1 MTLDKGMKELP
12 ALFSILESLKVPA
25 HKSGAFKPIW
35 EKDYFME
42 KAIRK
47 AGGLNNWGD
56 PEFVSGLKALLASIK
71 QLPSTHFIGQI
82 TLHSLIIRSL
92 INRLRFIELLQKDTK
107 NEVQLNAPI
116 IITGL
121 SRSGTTFLQRLMA
134 FDNRHYAFP
143 LWELLDPYKNH
154 GLFDLRRNKTNME
167 IILKNVLLPELD
179 KKHYTR
185 ADTKE
190 ECILLLANSFHSQLF
205 TDIAPL
211 AGYLDWYINEDR
223 EYAYREYRDQLKILQ
238 SFHRGKRLV
247 LKAPSH
253 LGSLEDLIKYIPD
266 AIIIQ
271 THRNPDECINSLC
284 SLRQTLF
291 KMVEGEIDNQ
301 EILREVLQLFD
312 SETKKNLDFHKK
324 YSDRVISVSYK
335 ELTSKPMEILTGIY
349 SKMNYEWTENM
360 NNCMKQYIAENPQNR
375 RGKHNYNNN
384 LVNNSMPKNIKIY
397 AEFFKDYL

>member
-1 MTLDKGMKELP
+1 MLSDRRMKELP
-12 ALFSILESLKVPA
+12 ALFSMLEYLKGPA
-25 HKSGAFKPIW
+25 RQSGAFKPVW

-56 PEFVSGLKALLASIK
+56 PEFVSGLEALLASVK

-82 TLHSLIIRSL
+82 TLHSLILRSL
-92 INRLRFIELLQKDTK
+92 INRLRYIDILQNHSMEDRT
-107 NEVQLNAPI
+107 LNAPI

-134 FDNRHYAFP
+134 FDTRHYAFP
-143 LWELLDPYKNH
+143 LWELLDPFKNH
-154 GLFDLRRNKTNME
+154 GVIDFRRAKTNYE

-190 ECILLLANSFHSQLF
+190 ECILLLSNSFHSQLF

-211 AGYLDWYINEDR
+211 ASYLDWYISENR
-223 EYAYREYRDQLKILQ
+223 EYAYREYRDQLTILQ
-238 SFHRGKRLV
+238 SYHQGKRLI

-253 LGSLEDLIKYIPD
+253 LGSLENIIKYIPD

-271 THRNPDECINSLC
+271 THRNPDECLNSLC
-284 SLRQTLF
+284 SLRQTLY
-291 KMVEGEIDNQ
+291 KMVEGEIDDQ

-324 YSDRVISVSYK
+324 YPNNVFSVSYT
-335 ELTSKPMEILTGIY
+335 ELTRNPLKILNGLY
-349 SKMNYEWTENM
+349 SKMDYEWTESM
-360 NNCMKQYIAENPQNR
+360 NNSIKEYILENPQNR
-375 RGKHNYNNN
+375 RGKHKYNVN
-384 LVNNSMPKNIKIY
+384 LSKNSLPENIKAY

>member
-1 MTLDKGMKELP
+1 MKELP
-12 ALFSILESLKVPA
+12 TLFSMLEYLKGPA
-25 HKSGAFKPIW
+25 RQSGAFKPVW

-56 PEFVSGLKALLASIK
+56 PEFVSGLEALLASVK

-82 TLHSLIIRSL
+82 TLHSLILRSL
-92 INRLRFIELLQKDTK
+92 INRLRYIDILQNHSKEDRT
-107 NEVQLNAPI
+107 LNAPI

-134 FDNRHYAFP
+134 FDTRHYAFP
-143 LWELLDPYKNH
+143 LWELLDPFKNH
-154 GLFDLRRNKTNME
+154 GFIDFRRAKTNYE

-211 AGYLDWYINEDR
+211 AGYLDWYISENR
-223 EYAYREYRDQLKILQ
+223 EYAYREYRDQLTILQ
-238 SFHRGKRLV
+238 SYHQGKRLI

-253 LGSLEDLIKYIPD
+253 LGSLENIIKYIPD

-271 THRNPDECINSLC
+271 THRNPNECINSLC
-284 SLRQTLF
+284 SLRQTLY

-301 EILREVLQLFD
+301 EILREVQQLFD
-312 SETKKNLDFHKK
+312 SETKKNLDFHQK
-324 YSDRVISVSYK
+324 YPDKVLSVSYT
-335 ELTSKPMEILTGIY
+335 ELTRNPLKILNGLY
-349 SKMNYEWTENM
+349 SKMDYEWTENM
-360 NNCMKQYIAENPQNR
+360 NNSIKEYILENPQNR
-375 RGKHNYNNN
+375 RGKHKYNDN
-384 LVNNSMPKNIKIY
+384 LSKNSLPENIKAY